1 MWHRHSTCY
10 RGTCS
15 ASGQCS
21 TSAGCQGGTCDV
33 PLADARFAAKR
44 ALPRAPAPAAAL
56 ALAPASAPAHAADPA
71 AAAAWA
77 AFRADFL
84 SDDMVIY
91 LIELGALDADEN
103 IIKTVAL
110 PADARKVLPRAIA
123 AKLVDFGVFFA
134 L

>member
-44 ALPRAPAPAAAL
+44 ALLRAPAPTH
-56 ALAPASAPAHAADPA
+56 APAPAPAPAADPA

-123 AKLVDFGVFFA
+123 AKLVEFGVFFA